1 MWLFLETDFV
11 FFATGLNGLMYEN
24 HLEWYLFYPFPSW
37 WGKVTSLLGPR
48 SKRQLQTWAPAPWP
62 LHSLPKLLSS
72 GPFRPPTLHL
82 LLSLLRGWRVLFSAP
97 AQALSVYLSYS
108 IMSSLSP
115 RHMIFF
121 DSLFLFQGPLS
132 APLLSTQGQTH
143 SLSSETCLFSVFLG
157 QSSWPLNKITKSSC
171 CFKKRGLR
179 EGWNWENIK
188 LGVPSNIPSKSRVK

>member
-72 GPFRPPTLHL
+72 GPFRPPHPQPLPLPAQGVKGPVFCPSTGSECL
-82 LLSLLRGWRVLFSAP
+82 LILFYNELSFPKTHDIFWLLIPLSRTFICSAP
-97 AQALSVYLSYS
+97 FHSRSNTFVVL
-108 IMSSLSP
+108 
-115 RHMIFF
+115 R
-121 DSLFLFQGPLS
+121 D
-132 APLLSTQGQTH
+132 LL
-143 SLSSETCLFSVFLG
+143 VFRFPWAEQLAA
-157 QSSWPLNKITKSSC
+157 K
-171 CFKKRGLR
+171 
-179 EGWNWENIK
+179 
-188 LGVPSNIPSKSRVK
+188 